1 MNNKFSGN
9 TGKIALHAL
18 AWIIL
23 IILPQ
28 YLGSRYWGMSNLFTW
43 WFFLNT
49 GTYLVI
55 FYVNYLFLV
64 PRLYFAGKKLI
75 YFITAIILLVGIYY
89 LTEFANDTFF
99 RIQRTERIAALSDT
113 STTDS
118 VSYRRYQA
126 NEPRSIRSYNDSN
139 RVTDNPEYSGRISR
153 NRNDSSNY
161 TDYPEYSS
169 RTSRN
174 RVDTLSY
181 SNITGDSTRIFRA
194 ADNQESYR
202 QSPPPPDEND
212 RRSRPRSEI
221 RRIFRP
227 FPFHVYNY
235 ALAAVFF
242 TFFSLGLKVI
252 ERHDKVEKRHKE
264 LEKEK
269 LNSELALLKNQISPH
284 FFFNTLNNIYSL
296 IAINTKDSQE
306 AVLKLSRLMRYLL
319 YESEQGKTQL
329 SNEIEFMNNYIDLM
343 RLRMSDKISFSVVF
357 PEKYED
363 IAVPPLLFIPFIEN
377 AFKHGITYRDKSY
390 IEISMKLENKI
401 ISFQCSNSIGKKTGN
416 EEDQYNGIGLENV
429 TKRLNLLFPDK
440 HVLKIE
446 KTDHDFHVFLEID
459 LKNYMQ

>member
-1 MNNKFSGN
+1 MNSKFSGN
-9 TGKIALHAL
+9 TGKIGLHAL

-55 FYVNYLFLV
+55 FYVNYLLLV
-64 PRLYFAGKKLI
+64 PKLYFAGKKLI
-75 YFITAIILLVGIYY
+75 YFISAIILLVGIYY

-99 RIQRTERIAALSDT
+99 RIQRTERLASVSDT
-113 STTDS
+113 SDTDS
-118 VSYRRYQA
+118 GFYRRYQT
-126 NEPRSIRSYNDSN
+126 NESRSYRSIDDSN
-139 RVTDNPEYSGRISR
+139 RVTDNPAYSNRTLR
-153 NRNDSSNY
+153 NRMDTLSSSNIRNDS
-161 TDYPEYSS
+161 T
-169 RTSRN
+169 
-174 RVDTLSY
+174 RVSY
-181 SNITGDSTRIFRA
+181 GAGD
-194 ADNQESYR
+194 QESYR
-202 QSPPPPDEND
+202 QPPPPPDED
-212 RRSRPRSEI
+212 ERRSRPRSEI

-242 TFFSLGLKVI
+242 TFFSLGLKVL
-252 ERHDKVEKRHKE
+252 ERHDKVEKKHKE

-296 IAINTKDSQE
+296 IAINTQDSQE

-343 RLRMSDKISFSVVF
+343 RLRMSDKISLSVVF
-357 PEKYED
+357 PEQYED

-390 IEISMKLENKI
+390 IKISMKLENKVI
-401 ISFQCSNSIGKKTGN
+401 LFQCSNSIGKKTGN

-429 TKRLNLLFPDK
+429 TKRLKLLFPDK
-440 HVLKIE
+440 HVLKID

-459 LKNYMQ
+459 LKNYIQ